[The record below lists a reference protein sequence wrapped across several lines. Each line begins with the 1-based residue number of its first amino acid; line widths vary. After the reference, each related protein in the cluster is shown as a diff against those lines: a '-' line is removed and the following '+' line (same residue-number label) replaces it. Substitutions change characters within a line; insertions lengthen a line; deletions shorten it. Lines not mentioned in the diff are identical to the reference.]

1 MNQILTTEKI
11 YVTPQL
17 KRKKKFFRLEFII
30 SVLLLCALSAAYI
43 YAEYDKSKSE
53 EVGKMMLTSATELQA
68 QTLSKAN
75 NATKLSKE
83 EYNVWTFVL
92 EQTDNKEEI
101 TEAIIPGEPVEIKE
115 KTLIERETYYDSNDE
130 PYTIIAI
137 LNIPKIDKEFAILSR
152 TTDELLKINPTRF
165 EGYEKGPEPNEVRQ
179 SMHCRP

>member
-17 KRKKKFFRLEFII
+17 KRKKRFFKIEFFI
-30 SVLLLCALSAAYI
+30 SVLLLCVLSTAYI

-53 EVGKMMLTSATELQA
+53 EVGKKMLIDATEIIA
-68 QTLSKAN
+68 KDN
-75 NATKLSKE
+75 NVSKLSKE

-92 EQTDNKEEI
+92 EQTDDKTEI
-101 TEAIIPGEPVEIKE
+101 TEAIVPQMPSEPVEIKE
-115 KTLIERETYYDSNDE
+115 RTLIERDTYYDSNDE

-137 LNIPKIDKEFAILSR
+137 LNIPKLDKEFAVLSR

-165 EGYEKGPEPNEVRQ
+165 EGYEKGPEPNEVR
-179 SMHCRP
+179 